1 MNFLVFFL
9 LFSFLAGGATWGQ
22 RLLRRPIVYLA
33 ICVVFAAAYY
43 SIRVIQ

>member
-1 MNFLVFFL
+1 VNFLVLFL

-22 RLLRRPIVYLA
+22 PLLRRPVVYLA

-43 SIRVIQ
+43 SIRVVQ